1 MGFFVFLVAIKER
14 AFNQFLRKVIKVAP
28 YMWTFQMTD
37 RINVLIGKIFFFD
50 KLIGKI
56 YG

>member
-1 MGFFVFLVAIKER
+1 MGFFLVALMER

-37 RINVLIGKIFFFD
+37 RINFLIGKIFFFFFD